1 MADKK
6 IMIVA
11 GEASGDMHAAHLIK
25 ALRELE
31 PSAQFS
37 GLGGERMEQAGARVY
52 YDLTRIAVVGFQE
65 VLRNLG
71 KFRGAFKL
79 FLKEARA
86 IRPDCVVLVDYPG
99 FNLALAKQLKR
110 LKIRTVYYISPQVW
124 AWHRGRVK
132 AIRKFVDKML
142 VVFRFEKEFY
152 EEEGI
157 EAEYVGHPL
166 LDIVRPSMNKEEAF
180 TRLCLSF
187 KRITVALLPGS
198 RQQEVKKLL
207 PVMLEAAKLINKTIP
222 PTQFV
227 ILRSE
232 AVAKEIFEGAI
243 SRSGLRVSLLE
254 GNTYDGIN
262 IADFCIVASGTATLE
277 VAIMERPMVVVY
289 KTSLLTSF
297 IARCLVRIPD
307 IALVNVVAG
316 GRIVPELIQSDA
328 TAQKIAKESVGI
340 LSDPERIISIRRQLQ
355 EIKEMLKPYGAAQRA
370 AKIIVDF
377 IHP

>member
-1 MADKK
+1 
-6 IMIVA
+6 
-11 GEASGDMHAAHLIK
+11 MHAAHLIK